1 MKVFTR
7 YLMPLVLG
15 LIVVVVVFLGLRPA
29 AITRQNSE
37 RISGVVN
44 AVSKGGLKDIVI
56 TLAGIRG
63 IHYISRGIERGI
75 NADSLSAKLL
85 NKKVTVYYAKP
96 GFFSRLSPVT
106 DTRRITELRIGER
119 VVFSEFH

>member
-56 TLAGIRG
+56 TLEGIRG

-85 NKKVTVYYAKP
+85 NKKVTIYYAKP
-96 GFFSRLSPVT
+96 GY
-106 DTRRITELRIGER
+106 
-119 VVFSEFH
+119 